1 MLFVRS
7 YSSIFFPLISVQQKY
22 FFMFLTS
29 TFLTSLIMFNV
40 KVSDNE
46 PVSPYLEVQHVQEG
60 VESGVCVASPEHHR
74 VEGPG
79 GLPVLRMQG
88 AIQIVGDIRDSLI
101 DRWMNYI
108 AFKVMTK
115 RSSNTFCCLHLHR
128 KKEEDL
134 HRGKED
140 SSVCQY
146 TSTY

>member
-60 VESGVCVASPEHHR
+60 VEGGVSVASPEHHR
-74 VEGPG
+74 VQGPG

-101 DRWMNYI
+101 DRWMNYV
-108 AFKVMTK
+108 AFKIMTN
-115 RSSNTFCCLHLHR
+115 RSSNIFVCLHQLSR
-128 KKEEDL
+128 TKEFC
-134 HRGKED
+134 
-140 SSVCQY
+140 SV
-146 TSTY
+146 